1 MEKNRFYAVLGKQ
14 KSLPV
19 YLAGIGV
26 ADPEYHIRREKGLN
40 GRDRKA
46 GRI

>member
-1 MEKNRFYAVLGKQ
+1 MEKNSFYPVLGKQ

-19 YLAGIGV
+19 YLSGIGV

-46 GRI
+46 DRI

>member
-1 MEKNRFYAVLGKQ
+1 MKKNCFYPVLGKQ

-19 YLAGIGV
+19 YLSGIGV
-26 ADPEYHIRREKGLN
+26 ADPEYHIKREKGLN
-40 GRDRKA
+40 GRDCKA

>member
-1 MEKNRFYAVLGKQ
+1 MEKNSFYPVLGKQ

-19 YLAGIGV
+19 YLSGIGV
-26 ADPEYHIRREKGLN
+26 ADSEYQTKREKGLN

-46 GRI
+46 DRI

>member
-1 MEKNRFYAVLGKQ
+1 MEKNSFYPVLGKQ

-19 YLAGIGV
+19 YLSGIGV
-26 ADPEYHIRREKGLN
+26 ADPEYHIKREKGLN

-46 GRI
+46 DRI

>member
-1 MEKNRFYAVLGKQ
+1 MEKNFFYPVLGKQ

-46 GRI
+46 DRI

>member
-1 MEKNRFYAVLGKQ
+1 MEKNCFYPVLGKQ
-14 KSLPV
+14 KRLPV

-26 ADPEYHIRREKGLN
+26 ADPEYHIKREKGLN

-46 GRI
+46 DRI

>member
-1 MEKNRFYAVLGKQ
+1 MKKNCFYPVLGKQ
-14 KSLPV
+14 KSLLV
-19 YLAGIGV
+19 YLSGIGV
-26 ADPEYHIRREKGLN
+26 ADPEYHIKREKGLN